1 MGGLCISS
9 CWNSRRRRSAVL
21 PLLLLGA
28 ALQRVMHYREGN
40 ARGQGLSRVNMRAVV
55 KWKNHVFRG
64 SSQLCSHKHVVLE
77 ETREDTKD
85 KQIYSSVNLFDLHI
99 TRCLE

>member
-1 MGGLCISS
+1 
-9 CWNSRRRRSAVL
+9 
-21 PLLLLGA
+21 
-28 ALQRVMHYREGN
+28 MHYREGN

-64 SSQLCSHKHVVLE
+64 SSQSCSHKHVVLE

-85 KQIYSSVNLFDLHI
+85 KQIYSSANLFDQYI